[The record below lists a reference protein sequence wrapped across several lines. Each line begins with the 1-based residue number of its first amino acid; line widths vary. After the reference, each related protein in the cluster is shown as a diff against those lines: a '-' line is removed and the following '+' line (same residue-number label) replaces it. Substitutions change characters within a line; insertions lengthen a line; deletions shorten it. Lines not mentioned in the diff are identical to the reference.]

1 MSTFKNARIL
11 CGLSRADAANFLGV
25 SPETVKKWDQ
35 GKTRPPRGV
44 WEMLAERMRISS
56 LQGKI
61 RSSLSALDSKINLVD
76 RELDSVKDSADFA
89 ADHMFL
95 EGIDPRAWANITATC
110 GDPDALDAPGKQVA
124 GALGLLMAVDDLS
137 EKD

>member
-1 MSTFKNARIL
+1 MNMSTFKNARIL

-44 WEMLAERMRISS
+44 WEMLAERMRAI
-56 LQGKI
+56 L
-61 RSSLSALDSKINLVD
+61 
-76 RELDSVKDSADFA
+76 DSADFA